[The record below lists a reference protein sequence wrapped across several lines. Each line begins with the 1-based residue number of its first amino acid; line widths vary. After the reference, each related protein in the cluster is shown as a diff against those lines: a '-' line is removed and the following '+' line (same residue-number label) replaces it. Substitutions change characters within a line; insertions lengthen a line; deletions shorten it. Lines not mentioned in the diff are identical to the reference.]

1 MSTATSLVP
10 SGNSP
15 AYALI
20 RVLGAKDTRETGD
33 CLPLQAL
40 ILHASQFRRG
50 VSWEKGDSVGEL
62 LLNASHEISTTLKPG
77 RHRAGGRRQHT
88 MRLCHAFTPCF
99 HTGTSTTHALPPL
112 RFTQCFTLCLS
123 LYVSFMRFITHTHI
137 YIHTHTYVPYIYIG
151 RFTQH
156 ATPSP
161 VSSDIWRDHQ
171 IIVRCVCGSM
181 LREGP
186 KLSEDLFD
194 LIPLHCAQSERA
206 ALS

>member
-137 YIHTHTYVPYIYIG
+137 YIYTHICTLHLHWAFHSTCHTFSG
-151 RFTQH
+151 KQ
-156 ATPSP
+156 
-161 VSSDIWRDHQ
+161 
-171 IIVRCVCGSM
+171 
-181 LREGP
+181 
-186 KLSEDLFD
+186 
-194 LIPLHCAQSERA
+194 
-206 ALS
+206 